1 MAALRK
7 WLRGLKEAEAH
18 VGSAHERM
26 MQEVFREIESD
37 LELLGATGVED
48 RLQDGVP
55 ETIAA
60 LRKAGI
66 RLWVLTGKSSFSYC
80 RRGMG
85 NGE

>member
-1 MAALRK
+1 
-7 WLRGLKEAEAH
+7 
-18 VGSAHERM
+18 

-48 RLQDGVP
+48 RLQEGVP

-66 RLWVLTGKSSFSYC
+66 RLWVLTGKLKSGISKWVDPVMRLDLVLTWRIFT
-80 RRGMG
+80 
-85 NGE
+85 

>member
-1 MAALRK
+1 MRSLR
-7 WLRGLKEAEAH
+7 EAEAH
-18 VGSAHERM
+18 VGAAHERK
-26 MQEVFREIESD
+26 MQEVFREIESE

-66 RLWVLTGKSSFSYC
+66 RLWVLTGKD
-80 RRGMG
+80 GW
-85 NGE
+85 

>member
-1 MAALRK
+1 M
-7 WLRGLKEAEAH
+7 
-18 VGSAHERM
+18 GSSHERM
-26 MQEVFREIESD
+26 MQEVFREIESE

-66 RLWVLTGKSSFSYC
+66 RLWVLTGKFVTFTL
-80 RRGMG
+80 
-85 NGE
+85 

>member
-1 MAALRK
+1 
-7 WLRGLKEAEAH
+7 
-18 VGSAHERM
+18 

-60 LRKAGI
+60 LRMAGI
-66 RLWVLTGKSSFSYC
+66 RLWVLTGKLCQFE
-80 RRGMG
+80 MIMVIMKVTVTITTMLKI
-85 NGE
+85 

>member
-1 MAALRK
+1 
-7 WLRGLKEAEAH
+7 
-18 VGSAHERM
+18 
-26 MQEVFREIESD
+26 MQEVFREIESE

-66 RLWVLTGKSSFSYC
+66 RLWVLTGEFTGRSVEDTGRIYWGFSSVQRMLARCQSFLMAY
-80 RRGMG
+80 
-85 NGE
+85 EL